1 MADMVVS
8 YFRYSL
14 FMGLLLSLMTLC
26 SCSSDEVS
34 DDNRAEFAKIA
45 ENRAAQDLLND
56 LFIGS
61 DGDVESLAR
70 MLNVTPSTIDR
81 IRKGKTEATP
91 KFEEKIKEVTK
102 FYYQND
108 QSFIKLRSVI
118 DEEWGWYDSVLK
130 SYKLHPYWFWGITLF
145 LIVSTLFWWLSQTVL
160 SVITILYLPGC
171 LYNFTIGMYGLI
183 LEGIVFLIAFICSI
197 YFSPSPM
204 EDQYADTINPVV
216 EQMI

>member
-1 MADMVVS
+1 MIVS
-8 YFRYSL
+8 HLRHSFSMSL
-14 FMGLLLSLMTLC
+14 FFCLIILC
-26 SCSSDEVS
+26 SCSSNGSS
-34 DDNRAEFAKIA
+34 DTNRAEYAKIA
-45 ENRAAQDLLND
+45 ENRTAQDLLDD

-91 KFEEKIKEVTK
+91 KFEEKIREVTK

-130 SYKLHPYWFWGITLF
+130 FYKLHPYWFWGFIILSIIINNVFWLNTDSDLLGKIASYSCLVG
-145 LIVSTLFWWLSQTVL
+145 LIVVVL
-160 SVITILYLPGC
+160 L
-171 LYNFTIGMYGLI
+171 LI
-183 LEGIVFLIAFICSI
+183 PWSFSYF
-197 YFSPSPM
+197 FSPSPV
-204 EDQYADTINPVV
+204 EDQYVGTINPVV
-216 EQMI
+216 EQIS